1 MTRTQL
7 DMLLDHLRLNGP
19 RGVTALD
26 AYGWGCMRLAAR
38 VADLRA
44 QGYDVRTE
52 TTTTAAGA
60 RIARYVLV
68 ERPQMSLRLGVA
80 S

>member
-1 MTRTQL
+1 MKRTQR
-7 DMLLDHLRLNGP
+7 DMLLDHLRINGL
-19 RGVTALD
+19 RGVTPAD

-44 QGYDVRTE
+44 EGFDIRTE
-52 TTTTAAGA
+52 TVTTGSGA

-68 ERPQMSLRLGVA
+68 EHPTQLRWGVA